1 MKTLRAACFAVVG
14 LSLASCSKPKEA
26 DYKNLKKIEGALC
39 EKGTTTPFTGI
50 ARDYFPDG
58 TVHMEIP
65 IKNGKFHGRVT
76 EWHSNGKM
84 NAQSDFSEGQ
94 LHGQNREWTADG
106 KLFRERVYDHDRIAS
121 EKNHEDAK

>member
-1 MKTLRAACFAVVG
+1 MKTHHTVIACIAG
-14 LSLASCSKPKEA
+14 LSFASCSKPKEA

-58 TVHMEIP
+58 KVHMEIP

-76 EWHSNGKM
+76 EWHPNGQM
-84 NAQSDFSEGQ
+84 NAQSEFSEGQ

-106 KLFRERVYDHDRIAS
+106 KLFRERVYDHDHIVS
-121 EKNHEDAK
+121 EKNFQDAK